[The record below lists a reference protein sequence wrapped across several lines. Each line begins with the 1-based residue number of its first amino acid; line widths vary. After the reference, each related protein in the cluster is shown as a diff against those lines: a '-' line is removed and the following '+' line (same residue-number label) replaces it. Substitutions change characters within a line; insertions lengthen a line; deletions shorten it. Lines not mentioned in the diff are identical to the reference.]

1 MTRLPWNPGL
11 AAICHHHPLVQCSTQ
26 TTDNPRNDNMTEQK
40 TTADT
45 VPSDAEAGAHV
56 GAQAS
61 AHVRSVRVV
70 FAALMLVMLLASLDQ
85 TIVSTALPTIV
96 GELGGLAH
104 LSWIVT
110 AYLLATTIVT
120 PLYGKLGDMLGR
132 KVVLQSAILLFLVGS
147 ALCGMSR
154 SMLELILFRAV
165 QGLGGGGLMVTTMAA
180 VGDIVS
186 PRERGRYQGLFG
198 AVFGLSTVIGPL
210 IGGYFVEHL
219 SWRWIFYIN
228 LPLGLASVAVIGWT
242 FRTPASRSR
251 QGIDFAGAGL
261 LAVLLTAVMLLTTLG
276 GQSIGWLSAS
286 SGVLMAA
293 ALLGL
298 IGFIAVE
305 RRAAEPM
312 LPLSLFRNR
321 IVVVCC
327 AVGFIVGL
335 AMFGSV
341 TYMPLYL
348 QVVRGASPARAGLE
362 LTPMMAGLLVT
373 SIVSGRIIS
382 RIGRYRIF
390 PIIGTAVMT
399 VALVLLSTLGVA
411 SAAWQAPVYMLV
423 LGLGLGMVM
432 QVLILA
438 VQNAVDYRDLG
449 VATSGATLFRSIGGS
464 VGVAAFGALF
474 AAKLTH
480 GLAALVPPG
489 AHLPAATAPSAIA
502 ALPPAIK
509 SGYLAAFTAALHPVF
524 LVAAAIAAIGF
535 ALTWLLEHVP
545 LRGPVRAETL
555 GESFAMPHD
564 ATSLE
569 ELETIVR
576 RLQSRETHW
585 EFYSRVARSLDL
597 ALPPDQIW
605 LLVQVCRSG
614 PVSVSQLAKR
624 FDVTLVRLAAI
635 AAQLVATEMI
645 ERDAADR
652 LSATARGRALFG
664 RMVEAHRAVLHGLAA
679 RWSPEQHEEAKAM
692 LDGLARTLMA
702 ELPIAPAGLHA
713 AR

>member
-1 MTRLPWNPGL
+1 
-11 AAICHHHPLVQCSTQ
+11 
-26 TTDNPRNDNMTEQK
+26 MTEQHS
-40 TTADT
+40 TADAP
-45 VPSDAEAGAHV
+45 PSDAQAGAP
-56 GAQAS
+56 AQ
-61 AHVRSVRVV
+61 SVRVI

-120 PLYGKLGDMLGR
+120 PLYGKLGDLVGR

-154 SMLELILFRAV
+154 SMLELILFRAI

-180 VGDIVS
+180 VGDVVS

-198 AVFGLSTVIGPL
+198 AVFGVSTVIGPL
-210 IGGYFVEHL
+210 IGGYFVQHL

-228 LPLGLASVAVIGWT
+228 LPLGLLSVAVIGWT
-242 FRTPASRSR
+242 FRTPPRRRRPA
-251 QGIDFAGAGL
+251 IDFAGAGL

-276 GQSIGWLSAS
+276 GQSIGWLSPAS
-286 SGVLMAA
+286 GALVAA

-298 IGFIAVE
+298 VGFVVAE
-305 RRAAEPM
+305 RRATEPI
-312 LPLSLFRNR
+312 LPLALFRNR
-321 IVVVCC
+321 IFVVCC

-335 AMFGSV
+335 ALFGSV

-348 QVVRGASPARAGLE
+348 QVVRGLSPARAGLE

-373 SIVSGRIIS
+373 SVGSGRLITA
-382 RIGRYRIF
+382 IGRYRLF

-399 VALVLLSTLGVA
+399 LGLLLLATLGVA
-411 SAAWQAPVYMLV
+411 SSAWQAPVYMLV

-474 AAKLTH
+474 AATLAR

-489 AHLPAATAPSAIA
+489 AHLPAAATPGAIA
-502 ALPPAIK
+502 ALPPALK
-509 SGYLAAFTAALHPVF
+509 ADYLAAFTAALHPVF
-524 LVAAAIAAIGF
+524 LAAATIAAIGF
-535 ALTWLLEHVP
+535 ALTWLLEDLP
-545 LRGPVRAETL
+545 LRGPVRAETV

-569 ELETIVR
+569 ELETIVT
-576 RLQSRETHW
+576 RLQARETHW
-585 EFYSRVARSLDL
+585 EFYNRVARSLDL

-614 PVSVSQLAKR
+614 PTSLSQLAVH
-624 FDVTLVRLAAI
+624 FGVPLTRLDAI
-635 AAQLVATEMI
+635 AAELVAGGMI
-645 ERDAADR
+645 ARAADQ
-652 LSATARGRALFG
+652 LSSTERGRVLFD
-664 RMVEAHRAVLHGLAA
+664 RLVEAHRDVLHRLAA

-692 LDGLARTLMA
+692 LDGLARNLIA
-702 ELPIAPAGLHA
+702 ELPIAPAGQRAEL
-713 AR
+713 R

>member
-1 MTRLPWNPGL
+1 MT
-11 AAICHHHPLVQCSTQ
+11 QQQ
-26 TTDNPRNDNMTEQK
+26 TTT
-40 TTADT
+40 DT
-45 VPSDAEAGAHV
+45 PPSGAEP
-56 GAQAS
+56 Q
-61 AHVRSVRVV
+61 SVRVV

-154 SMLELILFRAV
+154 SMLELILFRAL

-180 VGDIVS
+180 VGDLVT

-198 AVFGLSTVIGPL
+198 AVFGVSTVIGPL
-210 IGGYFVEHL
+210 IGGYFVQHL

-228 LPLGLASVAVIGWT
+228 LPLGLVSVAVIGWT
-242 FRTPASRSR
+242 FRTPASRAR
-251 QGIDFAGAGL
+251 QAIDFLGAGL

-276 GQSIGWLSAS
+276 GQSIGWLSPAS
-286 SGVLMAA
+286 GALAAA
-293 ALLGL
+293 ALVGL
-298 IGFIAVE
+298 IGFIVVE
-305 RRAAEPM
+305 RNATEPI

-321 IVVVCC
+321 IFVICC

-348 QVVRGASPARAGLE
+348 QVVRGVSPARAGLE

-373 SIVSGRIIS
+373 SVGSGRLIT
-382 RIGRYRIF
+382 RIGRYRMF

-399 VALVLLSTLGVA
+399 VGLILLSTLGIA
-411 SAAWQAPVYMLV
+411 SPRWQPPAYMLV

-432 QVLILA
+432 QVLVLA

-474 AAKLTH
+474 AARLTR
-480 GLAALVPPG
+480 GLMALMPPG
-489 AHLPAATAPSAIA
+489 EHLPTAATPGAIA
-502 ALPPAIK
+502 ALPPALK
-509 SGYLAAFTAALHPVF
+509 TGYLDAFTAALHPVF
-524 LVAAAIAAIGF
+524 AAAAAIAVIAF
-535 ALTWLLEHVP
+535 ALTWLLEDLP
-545 LRGPVRAETL
+545 LRGPARAETA
-555 GESFAMPHD
+555 GGS
-564 ATSLE
+564 
-569 ELETIVR
+569 
-576 RLQSRETHW
+576 
-585 EFYSRVARSLDL
+585 
-597 ALPPDQIW
+597 
-605 LLVQVCRSG
+605 SG
-614 PVSVSQLAKR
+614 PL
-624 FDVTLVRLAAI
+624 
-635 AAQLVATEMI
+635 TE
-645 ERDAADR
+645 R
-652 LSATARGRALFG
+652 
-664 RMVEAHRAVLHGLAA
+664 
-679 RWSPEQHEEAKAM
+679 
-692 LDGLARTLMA
+692 
-702 ELPIAPAGLHA
+702 
-713 AR
+713 